1 LDRGPIRPKR
11 VVMAWLKRTIS
22 ILLLAAAVAVALAT
36 AFSNH
41 SDDYGKVPLPQ
52 GGAVH
57 LPQGKVVVFY
67 SQPAD
72 ASDQVSVPFRFQVVP
87 AAGGS
92 PVSASSA
99 NGAASG
105 ITGERSQ
112 TIGELGA
119 VAKLKVPSAGEY
131 VVSASANLPPGA
143 ASLEFGTSAEDAV
156 LQRWHLL
163 AGLVIAAF
171 LIALI
176 PVPRSRR
183 RRRDEAG
190 APSGWSSDPRAPYVG

>member
-1 LDRGPIRPKR
+1 
-11 VVMAWLKRTIS
+11 MAWLKRTIS
-22 ILLLAAAVAVALAT
+22 ILLVAAAVALALAT
-36 AFSNH
+36 GFSNH

-67 SQPAD
+67 SQPAGP
-72 ASDQVSVPFRFQVVP
+72 SDQVSVPFSFQVVP
-87 AAGGS
+87 VAGGA
-92 PVSASSA
+92 PVSASTQ
-99 NGAASG
+99 NGTASD

-119 VAKLKVPSAGEY
+119 VAKLQVPSAGEY
-131 VVSASANLPPGA
+131 VVSASGNLAAGT
-143 ASLEFGTSAEDAV
+143 ASLEFGTSAGDAV

-163 AGLVIAAF
+163 AGLVIAAI

-183 RRRDEAG
+183 RWEDETG
-190 APSGWSSDPRAPYVG
+190 APGGWSSDPRAPYAG

>member
-1 LDRGPIRPKR
+1 LEGGPIRPKL
-11 VVMAWLKRTIS
+11 VVMAWLKRTVS
-22 ILLLAAAVAVALAT
+22 ILLLGAAVAVALAT

-72 ASDQVSVPFRFQVVP
+72 ASDQVTVPFSLQVAP
-87 AAGGS
+87 AGGGVPV
-92 PVSASSA
+92 PVSTD
-99 NGAASG
+99 
-105 ITGERSQ
+105 TGTTSDIEGDRSQ

-119 VAKLKVPSAGEY
+119 VAKLRVPSAGNY
-131 VVSASANLPPGA
+131 VVSASGDLPPGA
-143 ASLEFGTSAEDAV
+143 ASLEFGTNAGDAV
-156 LQRWHLL
+156 LRRWHLL
-163 AGLVIAAF
+163 AGLVLASI

-176 PVPRSRR
+176 PVPRSKRR
-183 RRRDEAG
+183 WEDEAE
-190 APSGWSSDPRAPYVG
+190 PSGWSSDPRAPYVG

>member
-1 LDRGPIRPKR
+1 
-11 VVMAWLKRTIS
+11 MAWLKRTIS
-22 ILLLAAAVAVALAT
+22 ILLLVAAVAVALAT

-52 GGAVH
+52 GGQVH

-67 SQPAD
+67 SQPAG
-72 ASDQVSVPFRFQVVP
+72 ASDQVTVPFSFQVIP
-87 AAGGS
+87 AAGGA
-92 PVSASSA
+92 PVSVSTENGTASD
-99 NGAASG
+99 

-119 VAKLKVPSAGEY
+119 VAKLRVPSAGEY
-131 VVSASANLPPGA
+131 VVSASGNLA
-143 ASLEFGTSAEDAV
+143 AGSAALEFGTSAEDAV

-163 AGLVIAAF
+163 AGLVLAAI

-183 RRRDEAG
+183 RWEDGTG
-190 APSGWSSDPRAPYVG
+190 APSGWSSDPRSPYAG